1 MALLFLFCFVV
12 PHVNHGSAGEPSSEQ
27 DQGPVGIYGQSFRE
41 FLEVRSLSVLP
52 AYADGHLHQHALT
65 AAPSSRTRG
74 CIRDLSHAT
83 SLQIQKSTIP
93 CVMRLSRASGK

>member
-41 FLEVRSLSVLP
+41 FLEVRCLSVLP
-52 AYADGHLHQHALT
+52 A
-65 AAPSSRTRG
+65 
-74 CIRDLSHAT
+74 
-83 SLQIQKSTIP
+83 
-93 CVMRLSRASGK
+93 